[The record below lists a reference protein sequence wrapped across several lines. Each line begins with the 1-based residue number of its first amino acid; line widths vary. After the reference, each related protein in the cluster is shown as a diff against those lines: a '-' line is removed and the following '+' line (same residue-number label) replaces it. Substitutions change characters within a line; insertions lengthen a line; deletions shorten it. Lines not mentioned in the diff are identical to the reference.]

1 MGVDIT
7 QELKKIENNPNGSVV
22 KDAIYNALLKLA
34 NAEGGGSGITVGD
47 AWFVL
52 DGIKNT
58 TVGNA
63 SFSEIAIDTQ
73 M

>member
-1 MGVDIT
+1 MAVDIST
-7 QELKKIENNPNGSVV
+7 ELEKIENNPNGSVV

-63 SFSEIAIDTQ
+63 SFTVIDT
-73 M
+73 